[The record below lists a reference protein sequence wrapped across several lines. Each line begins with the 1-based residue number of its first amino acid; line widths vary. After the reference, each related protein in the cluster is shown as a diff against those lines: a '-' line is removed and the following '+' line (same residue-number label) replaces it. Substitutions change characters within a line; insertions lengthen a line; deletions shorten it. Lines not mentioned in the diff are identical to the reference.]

1 MPPQFATPPHRKPP
15 TRPQLS
21 YWDAYDGQ
29 AIRIIDGSESAPL
42 HCVAVDAGGGCIVT
56 GGADKLVRLWAYDEG
71 CCTAV
76 GVAHSGCVTAAQV
89 TPDGGRI
96 VSVGSEGGI
105 FIWEHEP
112 AAAAA
117 Q

>member
-1 MPPQFATPPHRKPP
+1 M
-15 TRPQLS
+15 
-21 YWDAYDGQ
+21 
-29 AIRIIDGSESAPL
+29 
-42 HCVAVDAGGGCIVT
+42 AVDAAGGCIVT

-76 GVAHSGCVTAAQV
+76 GVAHSGCVTRAQM
-89 TPDGGRI
+89 TPDGGRV

-117 Q
+117 AQ